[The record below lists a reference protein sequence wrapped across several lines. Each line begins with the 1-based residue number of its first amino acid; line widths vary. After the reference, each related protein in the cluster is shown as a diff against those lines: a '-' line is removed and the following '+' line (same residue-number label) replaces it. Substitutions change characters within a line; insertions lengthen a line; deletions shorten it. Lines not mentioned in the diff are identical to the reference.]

1 MSELIQKK
9 KAIRKKDMVLF
20 SVSAILLLDTLA
32 ATASMGAASI
42 FWWFLLGA
50 LFYVP
55 FGLICAEMG
64 CAYPEQGGI
73 YAWVRDAF
81 GGRWGSRIS
90 WSYWVNVAIWMPAI
104 YILFAGVFKQL
115 FMPGLTSGGQIV
127 LGIVLAWVAVWANV
141 VTLNVGKWV
150 PNIGAIFKVIISNI
164 IAIGAYI
171 YVQDNGMANPLNT
184 ETLMPDWGASL
195 QFIPA
200 IIYGM
205 LGFELISASADD
217 MENPRRDVPK
227 SILIAGSIVFV
238 LYVIGTVSV
247 LAAIPA
253 EEIDLLEGLVDTLM
267 MFFGGS
273 TAGNAFVLLLGVMAL
288 YTFFS
293 NGVTWAM
300 GGNRAA
306 AEAAEEGE
314 LPAVFAIESEKRKTP
329 VGAAVMMGV
338 VSTIILGLYGFLV
351 SSNEDLFWSLFAFS
365 GVIFLLPYVGMMF
378 AFIKLRLTDGQR
390 ERPFKIMG
398 GNLFACALALI
409 CAAVLIFSIV
419 LFMYTPS
426 EGIQWPV
433 FIGSLVAV
441 IAGEIAMRVAE
452 YERKTKLQAIDVSC

>member
-42 FWWFLLGA
+42 FWWFFLGT

-115 FMPGLTSGGQIV
+115 FMPSLSSGGQII

-141 VTLNVGKWV
+141 ITLNVGKWV
-150 PNIGAIFKVIISNI
+150 PNIGAIFKVIIFVV

-171 YVQDNGMANPLNT
+171 YVQENGMANPLNSV
-184 ETLMPDWGASL
+184 TLVPDWGASL

-227 SILIAGSIVFV
+227 SILIAGTIVFV
-238 LYVIGTVSV
+238 LYVIGTISV

-273 TAGNAFVLLLGVMAL
+273 AAGNAFVLLLGVMAL

-329 VGAAVMMGV
+329 VGAAVMMGI
-338 VSTIILGLYGFLV
+338 VSTIILVLYGFLV
-351 SSNEDLFWSLFAFS
+351 NSNEDLFWSLFAFS

-378 AFIKLRLTDGQR
+378 AFIKLRIADPQH

-398 GNLFACALALI
+398 GNVFACGLALT
-409 CAAVLIFSIV
+409 CAAVLILSIV
-419 LFMYTPS
+419 LFVYTPG

-452 YERKTKLQAIDVSC
+452 YERKAKLQAADLSC